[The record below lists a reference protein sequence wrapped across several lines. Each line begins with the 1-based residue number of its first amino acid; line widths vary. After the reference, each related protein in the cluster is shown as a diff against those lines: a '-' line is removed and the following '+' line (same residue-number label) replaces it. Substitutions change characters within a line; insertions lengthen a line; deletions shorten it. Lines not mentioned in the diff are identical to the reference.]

1 MKQRILTDIEPR
13 DVLGYFEDL
22 TFIPRESGN
31 EQEVSDFLV
40 EFAKKNG
47 LEVSQDEYN
56 NVLIRKDA
64 SEGYEDHPGVILQA
78 HMDMVCEKN
87 PGVEFDFAKDPI
99 EFEVDGD
106 IIIARDTSLGADNG
120 VGVAMAMAILANK
133 DLKHPPLEF
142 LCTTDEE
149 SGMLGIENFDFD
161 QLKGDRLINIDSSDE
176 AVIVAG
182 CAGGPDV
189 RIDIPVTRVAAD
201 PDKKYYNIKIE
212 GLRGGHS
219 GEDIHLGRANANK
232 LLSRYLNKLSLKLSY
247 DIADIGGGLKS
258 NAIPRNAFTTIG
270 VAADDVQTLL
280 DETAAYGKIL
290 SDEYRVNDPDIQVV
304 ITEADVPA
312 EILDEATATSAV
324 AFISFC
330 ETGIIRMDQDY
341 PEFVE
346 TSNSIGVVE
355 LHEDVI
361 SMLITER
368 SSLNSGHEYIS
379 ESLIALSK
387 LVGGTYNIL
396 SNSPVWAYQPES
408 EVIKLYA
415 ETYEEMFGRPTK
427 TIILHAGIE
436 TGMFAL
442 RIERELDMISLGP
455 DNRNLH
461 SPGEWVSISST
472 ERVYKSIVALL
483 EKL

>member
-201 PDKKYYNIKIE
+201 PDKKYYNVKIE

-258 NAIPRNAFTTIG
+258 NAIPRNAFATIG

-304 ITEADVPA
+304 ITEA
-312 EILDEATATSAV
+312 
-324 AFISFC
+324 
-330 ETGIIRMDQDY
+330 
-341 PEFVE
+341 
-346 TSNSIGVVE
+346 
-355 LHEDVI
+355 
-361 SMLITER
+361 
-368 SSLNSGHEYIS
+368 
-379 ESLIALSK
+379 
-387 LVGGTYNIL
+387 
-396 SNSPVWAYQPES
+396 
-408 EVIKLYA
+408 
-415 ETYEEMFGRPTK
+415 
-427 TIILHAGIE
+427 
-436 TGMFAL
+436 
-442 RIERELDMISLGP
+442 
-455 DNRNLH
+455 
-461 SPGEWVSISST
+461 
-472 ERVYKSIVALL
+472 
-483 EKL
+483 